1 MKLFISFLILFF
13 VISSLFAND
22 FRSVR
27 KVSLKK
33 DEFVQI
39 WIKYANKKKLFKLR
53 WTLYVNK
60 GLVIHKSYAKIVSQ
74 HILYLN
80 HTNQSIREELKPRGA
95 DFYNVPYLLL
105 KFKEFNLEK
114 NEADFEIYLSDE
126 RMQINM
132 KYMKK

>member
-1 MKLFISFLILFF
+1 LKLFISFLILFF